1 MKHHAITPTFGT
13 LVEGLDLA
21 RMAPPMVRR
30 LYGLWQQRHLLVL
43 RAGRTDRAVIEA
55 LASQLG
61 EVDAMGEIR
70 DGETPWNAELSAAV
84 RPPFACAL
92 RCEQAPAAG
101 GATWFA
107 CLPGALRS
115 MAPDLAARLRWL
127 TLQHGSSLH
136 PLVVMQP
143 ETGEPTLYLGA
154 RRNARID
161 GLPQAESERL
171 LNIVWSYATA
181 ASVTLCHRW
190 QPGDVVLWNNLTVA
204 HRHDLV
210 PAGSSRVL
218 QGVRVRGRYTLVA
231 PIQQE
236 AA

>member
-1 MKHHAITPTFGT
+1 MKQHAITPTFGT
-13 LVEGLDLA
+13 LVEGLDFA
-21 RMAPPMVRR
+21 RLAPPMVRR
-30 LYGLWQQRHLLVL
+30 LYELWQQRHLLVL
-43 RAGRTDRAVIEA
+43 RAGRTDRAAFEA
-55 LASQLG
+55 FATQLG
-61 EVDAMGEIR
+61 EVDGMREVR
-70 DGETPWNAELSAAV
+70 DGETAWDAELSSAH

-92 RCEQAPAAG
+92 RCEEAPAAG
-101 GATWFA
+101 GAAWFA
-107 CLPGALRS
+107 CLPAALRS
-115 MAPDLAARLRWL
+115 MAPDLASRLRWL
-127 TLQHGSSLH
+127 TLQHGSNLH

-161 GLPQAESERL
+161 GLPHAESERL

-204 HRHDLV
+204 HRHDAAA
-210 PAGSSRVL
+210 AGSSRVL
-218 QGVRVRGRYTLVA
+218 QGMRVRGRHTLVA